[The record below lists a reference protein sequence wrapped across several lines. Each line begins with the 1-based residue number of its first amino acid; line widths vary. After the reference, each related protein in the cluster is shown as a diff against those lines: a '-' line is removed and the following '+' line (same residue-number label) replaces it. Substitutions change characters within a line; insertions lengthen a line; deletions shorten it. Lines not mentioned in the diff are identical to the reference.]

1 MTRRMQLSLVVGLAC
16 LALFAVLLAGRDN
29 APATAAARRP
39 VRGSSARASAA
50 NELAV
55 EDLRLN
61 RLRIT
66 TGELESVERNLFR
79 FESRPA
85 PPPPPD
91 ANAPRGGAAPPP
103 VRVAAGPPAVP
114 AIPLKYI
121 GLLEAPSQAG
131 RVAVLSDGQGNI
143 FYGKEGDTI
152 EGRYLMLRIGP
163 MSAELSYLDG
173 RGRQTIRL
181 SGQ

>member
-1 MTRRMQLSLVVGLAC
+1 MQVGLVVGLAG
-16 LALFAVLLAGRDN
+16 LALFAVLLAGRDD
-29 APATAAARRP
+29 APETAPARRP
-39 VRGSSARASAA
+39 VRGASARASAA

-61 RLRIT
+61 RLRAT
-66 TGELESVERNLFR
+66 AGELESVERNLFR

-85 PPPPPD
+85 PPPPPPPD
-91 ANAPRGGAAPPP
+91 ADAPRGGAAPPP
-103 VRVAAGPPAVP
+103 VPVAVGPPSLP
-114 AIPLKYI
+114 AIPLRYI

-143 FYGKEGDTI
+143 FYGREGDTI
-152 EGRYLMLRIGP
+152 EGRYLLLRVGP
-163 MSAELSYLDG
+163 ISAELSYLDG